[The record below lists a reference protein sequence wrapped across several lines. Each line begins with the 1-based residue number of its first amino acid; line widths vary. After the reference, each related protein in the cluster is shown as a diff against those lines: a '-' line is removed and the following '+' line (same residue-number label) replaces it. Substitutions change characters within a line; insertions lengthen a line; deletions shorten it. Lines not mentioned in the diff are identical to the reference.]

1 MPILPY
7 TTTYALIEHL
17 ERRDAR
23 MILDEVAISQ
33 SPATFFIDAGDLYS
47 ILELLSGKSVIEK
60 VPYKEELAPRRFGAW
75 KGKVWMASDF
85 DDDQEIIEL
94 FEGSEKSFDGD
105 D

>member
-17 ERRDAR
+17 EPRDAQ
-23 MILDEVAISQ
+23 MIRAEAVISQ
-33 SPATFFIDAGDLYS
+33 SPPAFFMDAGDLYDF
-47 ILELLSGKSVIEK
+47 IDLLSGNSLAEK
-60 VPYKEELAPRRFGAW
+60 VPYKEERAPRRFGAW

-94 FEGSEKSFDGD
+94 FEGSEISPDGD

>member
-7 TTTYALIEHL
+7 TTTYALIEHV

-23 MILDEVAISQ
+23 MIRAEAVISQ
-33 SPATFFIDAGDLYS
+33 SPATFFLDAGDLYS
-47 ILELLSGKSVIEK
+47 FIELLSGKSVVEK

-75 KGKVWMASDF
+75 KGKVWMAPNF

-94 FEGSEKSFDGD
+94 FEGSEISPDGD